1 MVLKVGTEDGSVTT
15 AVQGMAIYY
24 DLALLPSGQLLTSTV
39 RLGPG
44 YIPPRLTL
52 DWGFEVPG
60 RSFAKLREV
69 ANTGLK
75 LTDVVRRMLPPYRYE
90 RIGVQ

>member
-1 MVLKVGTEDGSVTT
+1 M
-15 AVQGMAIYY
+15 YY
-24 DLALLPSGQLLTSTV
+24 DLALLPSGQLMTSTI

-44 YIPPRLTL
+44 YIPPRVTL

-60 RSFAKLREV
+60 KSFAKLREV
-69 ANTGLK
+69 ANTGFK
-75 LTDVVRRMLPPYRYE
+75 ITDVVRRLLPPYRYE